1 MTIADSTLDE
11 VAELAGEVEL
21 VLDEPAVDLAHQL
34 PLAVVRQEWVRDDGR
49 HRGTDPVLLDTERGP
64 SAGQVRLPLPDEL
77 RLAVGL
83 VMEHVECR
91 VTEGRQPATS
101 AACRAGG
108 GGAEG
113 GRRGGPGR

>member
-11 VAELAGEVEL
+11 VAELAGEGEL

-34 PLAVVRQEWVRDDGR
+34 PLAVVRQEWVRDGGR

-91 VTEGRQPATS
+91 VTEGLPPLGRGGG
-101 AACRAGG
+101 AGG
-108 GGAEG
+108 GGG
-113 GRRGGPGR
+113 GGGGGGE